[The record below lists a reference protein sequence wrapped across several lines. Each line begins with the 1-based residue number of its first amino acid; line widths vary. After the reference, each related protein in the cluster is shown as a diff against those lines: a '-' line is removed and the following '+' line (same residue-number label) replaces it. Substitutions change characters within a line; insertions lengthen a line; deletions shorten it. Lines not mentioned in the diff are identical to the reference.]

1 MNLADN
7 ITIRAEQR
15 GSHDIH
21 RSPQAILS
29 YQNALRA
36 IGRYLDQ
43 HGATSYGITESENG
57 FILNP
62 LKHPSAELTETVFS
76 ECILQEIV
84 RGAVSQRG
92 AHTHAP
98 GPLTQFGTSSEDLLR
113 AVGYKLDARQARMAA
128 VAVVPSRVVVCGR
141 QPATNGSAGESEPFE
156 LILDLPSVRL
166 LLFEARSR
174 RGNHQPVRVE
184 SAMSADERRLA
195 FRMTPLQVDINS
207 RNIIS
212 N

>member
-1 MNLADN
+1 MNLAEN

-15 GSHDIH
+15 GSQN
-21 RSPQAILS
+21 SEQSSLEVLN
-29 YQNALRA
+29 YQNALRV

-43 HGATSYGITESENG
+43 QQTTTYGITESENG

-62 LKHPSAELTETVFS
+62 LKRSSMVSSETVFS
-76 ECILQEIV
+76 ECVLQELL

-98 GPLTQFGTSSEDLLR
+98 GPLSLFGTSSEDLLR
-113 AVGYKLDARQARMAA
+113 AVGYKLDARRARMAA
-128 VAVVPSRVVVCGR
+128 VAVLPSRVVVCGR
-141 QPATNGSAGESEPFE
+141 QPSTSGKADESEPFE
-156 LILDLPSVRL
+156 LILDLPAVRL

-174 RGNHQPVRVE
+174 RSTHQPVRVE

-195 FRMTPLQVDINS
+195 YRMAPLHVDADSPNVS
-207 RNIIS
+207 S